1 MISSV
6 VAMKKST
13 SSDVKEDLRGAMKT
27 RAGSRDISLRHTV
40 ATLAYRAAKTLR
52 KAPAD
57 FSSCRV
63 ATGSRSA
70 GEILAHMCDLFDW
83 ALSQARGKQ
92 RWRNS
97 KPRSWSEDSDRFFAA
112 ITALDEYL
120 ASDAV
125 LHAHAEKMFQGAVAD
140 ALTHVGQLAMLRR
153 LAGARVRGE
162 NYYLAKIEIGRT
174 GPEQNPAVSEFG

>member
-1 MISSV
+1 
-6 VAMKKST
+6 MKN
-13 SSDVKEDLRGAMKT
+13 KT
-27 RAGSRDISLRHTV
+27 TKRELPLRHTA

-52 KAPAD
+52 EAPAE
-57 FSSCRV
+57 FSSFRV
-63 ATGSRSA
+63 APGSRSA
-70 GEILAHMCDLFDW
+70 GEILAHMCDLLDW

-112 ITALDEYL
+112 ISAFDEYL
-120 ASDAV
+120 ASDEV
-125 LHAHAEKMFQGAVAD
+125 LHAPPEKIFQGAVAD

-162 NYYLAKIEIGRT
+162 NYYVAKIEIGRT
-174 GPEQNPAVSEFG
+174 GAEQRKPVSEFG